1 LHLVDDI
8 AMVKN
13 GCIIIDFGC
22 NCVLV
27 LQPHLLLLQLVVTI
41 TTDLLGCNSY
51 NAYCNENFIAEAN
64 VVPNCT
70 AISGLQLLQLI
81 PTRTLWGEAK
91 VVFNCNAF
99 LVLQHL
105 YDCNENTAGRSKSG
119 PQLQFF
125 C

>member
-1 LHLVDDI
+1 VDDI

-27 LQPHLLLLQLVVTI
+27 LQPYLLLLQLVVTI

-81 PTRTLWGEAK
+81 AMRTLGGKAK
-91 VVFNCNAF
+91 VVFNCNTF
-99 LVLQHL
+99 SVLQQL
-105 YDCNENTAGRSKSG
+105 YDCNVNTVG
-119 PQLQFF
+119 
-125 C
+125 